1 MSVNSLIKVKNFF
14 PVPPPS
20 AGSRNKGALLNAGGS
35 FNPTHN
41 LANRRMPLQLPRIRQ
56 SVESWRAAVMQAE
69 QSFWPFRVLMQQ
81 LFDDTVLNA
90 HVAAC
95 MERRLNLTLLRKFE
109 LRNSDGSKNEE
120 WTKYFLKRWFRHDF
134 LYHAL
139 SARFYGYN
147 LISLGDLVVRDGI
160 SYPDKPTI
168 ITRWN
173 ISPDRNEVGAFIY
186 SPTGYSFTKG
196 VASDWHV
203 MVTTTTENG
212 VSGCGYGLLYKVAM
226 LEVLVRNNLG
236 WNSNFVEIFGQP
248 IRQLKTNKTEGEE
261 RDAAEAAL
269 DAMGSCAYILTDTME
284 ELILH
289 QGNSGGNGYK
299 AYNDLDARL
308 KADISKMILGHQDAI
323 TAVPGKNGTV
333 VPAGAPTNDD
343 AAGDPVSSALRDVQ
357 SSDAMFLEPVI
368 VDVLFEKLRA
378 IGVHTGDGKP
388 LPQGMTFHF
397 LNDAEER
404 AIQNEKNNVNQK
416 FGTLVMTLAQAGKT
430 VDNLYIEEQ
439 LGFQKGVITDL
450 PTQLAGSPANVKKL
464 PDPKSEPMQAIKKN
478 QPLKDSSKERPNNQL
493 FTMQNILNGVV

>member
-1 MSVNSLIKVKNFF
+1 MNVKNFF
-14 PVPPPS
+14 PVPTS
-20 AGSRNKGALLNAGGS
+20 MEGSRNKGALLNAGGS
-35 FNPTHN
+35 FNPNHN

-69 QSFWPFRVLMQQ
+69 QAFWPFRVLMQQ

-109 LRNSDGSKNEE
+109 IRDKNGVRLEN
-120 WTKYFLKRWFRHDF
+120 WTKYFSKRWFRHDF
-134 LYHAL
+134 LFHAL

-147 LISLGDLVVRDGI
+147 LISLGDLKVIDGI
-160 SYPDKPTI
+160 SYPYNPTI

-173 ISPDRNEVGAFIY
+173 ISPDREQVGQFVY
-186 SPTGYSFTKG
+186 SPTGYTFEKG

-226 LEVLVRNNLG
+226 LEILVRNNLG
-236 WNSNFVEIFGQP
+236 WNSNFVELFGQP
-248 IRQLKTNKTEGEE
+248 IRQLKTSKTEGEE

-289 QGNSGGNGYK
+289 NGNGTGNGYK

-308 KADISKMILGHQDAI
+308 KADISKMLLGHQDAI

-343 AAGDPVSSALRDVQ
+343 AAGDPVASALRDVQ

-368 VDVLFEKLRA
+368 EDLLFPKLRK
-378 IGVHTGDGKP
+378 IGVHCGDGETIP
-388 LPQGMTFHF
+388 EGAQFIF

-430 VDNLYIEEQ
+430 VDNEYIEKT
-439 LGFQKGVITDL
+439 LGFEPNTITDMEA
-450 PTQLAGSPANVKKL
+450 PKSGSPDVVKTI
-464 PDPKSEPMQAIKKN
+464 PNPKTEPKQAITKE
-478 QPLKDSSKERPNNQL
+478 QPLKDKSKERPNNSL
-493 FTMQNILNGVV
+493 LTAKNILNGVV